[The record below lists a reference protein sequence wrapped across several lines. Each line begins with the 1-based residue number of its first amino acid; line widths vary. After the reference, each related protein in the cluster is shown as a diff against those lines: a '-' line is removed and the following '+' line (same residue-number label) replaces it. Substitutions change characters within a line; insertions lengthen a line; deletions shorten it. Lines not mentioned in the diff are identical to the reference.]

1 VCEGCGDV
9 VHDNAQYTC
18 PIGSR
23 FQDITRGVYGAKAVA
38 TLISSW
44 STVCNVLQSSL
55 QFQCTPCPA
64 STYSLLG
71 GASSG
76 EPGNATDIAC
86 HPCSEGADCSSG
98 DGRVVAAKGYWGT
111 GGCQGVSDAG
121 VICHLHGT
129 CSLHCMLTYESLLVL
144 VRALPE
150 ECLSSCVPPCAAVV
164 SGIDANSTGVA
175 HFLSCPELYCCEGK
189 PSPDNPWPCDSISP
203 CARNRTG
210 PLCGHCVS
218 GLTEVFGSPVCVPRR
233 ECSFSQVG
241 CAQCLAN
248 VVVVVAATAVVV
260 AVRHAHVLRVGVFV
274 SNC

>member
-1 VCEGCGDV
+1 
-9 VHDNAQYTC
+9 
-18 PIGSR
+18 
-23 FQDITRGVYGAKAVA
+23 
-38 TLISSW
+38 
-44 STVCNVLQSSL
+44 
-55 QFQCTPCPA
+55 
-64 STYSLLG
+64 
-71 GASSG
+71 
-76 EPGNATDIAC
+76 
-86 HPCSEGADCSSG
+86 
-98 DGRVVAAKGYWGT
+98 
-111 GGCQGVSDAG
+111 
-121 VICHLHGT
+121 
-129 CSLHCMLTYESLLVL
+129 MLTYESLLVL

-274 SNC
+274 SSPSPFPPGAKCCLLTGCPCDHRWTAAPGSGGHHAVDQVRGTALDPLLSTQEVRGVHTGAVLCTGGWSACPCMRARVYMCPLFFSTPVALCCQL